1 MAKRKVAV
9 VLVDRANYGRMKPV
23 ITAIVEHPDLEL
35 QLICAGTMLLER
47 YGNAVQQVEK
57 DGFTVTSRIY
67 LELEGSIPLTMAK
80 SVGIAVMEFAT
91 EFQHLQPDMVLVIG
105 DRYEAL
111 AATIAAS
118 YMNICI
124 AHIQGGEVSGSID
137 ESARHAMTK
146 FAHYHFP
153 ATKRSAEYLLRM
165 GERKDTVF
173 MVGCPCSDIIV
184 RSDLT
189 INGEIL
195 NTKGVG
201 HALDITRP
209 YVVVVFHPV
218 TCEYGDET
226 YQVSQLYDAL
236 RDLQIQV
243 VWLTPN
249 IDAGSDNISKYLNS
263 SWEQDQDFRV
273 RFIKTYS
280 PEDYLRVMANSACLI
295 GNSSSFIRESSILGI
310 PVVLVGDRQLGREKD
325 INVQSVEPDRE
336 RIKAAVRWQL
346 GRGLYKSSSLY
357 GDGKVAAR
365 IADTIARVELYSQKT
380 LAYVSEG

>member
-1 MAKRKVAV
+1 
-9 VLVDRANYGRMKPV
+9 MKPV

-201 HALDITRP
+201 RLCDN
-209 YVVVVFHPV
+209 PV
-218 TCEYGDET
+218 C
-226 YQVSQLYDAL
+226 
-236 RDLQIQV
+236 
-243 VWLTPN
+243 
-249 IDAGSDNISKYLNS
+249 
-263 SWEQDQDFRV
+263 
-273 RFIKTYS
+273 YS
-280 PEDYLRVMANSACLI
+280 L
-295 GNSSSFIRESSILGI
+295 
-310 PVVLVGDRQLGREKD
+310 K
-325 INVQSVEPDRE
+325 
-336 RIKAAVRWQL
+336 
-346 GRGLYKSSSLY
+346 
-357 GDGKVAAR
+357 KV
-365 IADTIARVELYSQKT
+365 TQT
-380 LAYVSEG
+380 